1 MLVGE
6 PGIGKTALCEQLTGF
21 VSSRGGLPLVGH
33 CYSEGSFRQPYQPF
47 VEAFGSYLQE
57 CTTDALAAGLGASLA
72 DLARSAR
79 TLSEKL
85 HAAPQVAGDTGASS
99 TTPLTSWSVAR

>member
-57 CTTDALAAGLGASLA
+57 CTTDALFAGLA
-72 DLARSAR
+72 DLARSAP